1 MTFLLFITLLAV
13 QRLSELV
20 LARYNEDRLKA
31 KGGLEFGSSHYPW
44 IVLMH
49 LGFFSSF
56 IAEVNFLDKNVS
68 AIWPFWLSIFLLV
81 QIGRVWVIASLGPY
95 WNTKIIVLP
104 DVEVIAKG
112 PYKYVKHPNYIIV
125 ATEILVISFLYNAF
139 VTATLFT
146 CLNAWAMSVRIP
158 IEERALKNLTSYST
172 IFQKNKK

>member
-1 MTFLLFITLLAV
+1 MTFLILITLLAV

-56 IAEVNFLDKNVS
+56 IAEVNLFDKDVS
-68 AIWPFWLSIFLLV
+68 VLWPFWLSIFLLV
-81 QIGRVWVIASLGPY
+81 QIGRVWVITSLGPY

-104 DVEVIAKG
+104 DAEVIVKG

-125 ATEILVISFLYNAF
+125 ATEILVISLLYNAYF
-139 VTATLFT
+139 TAALFT

-158 IEERALKNLTSYST
+158 IEERALKNLTSYSAV
-172 IFQKNKK
+172 FLKDKK